1 MLVTE
6 YTDCSTCA
14 VDSDT
19 GYPYKTC
26 AKCNTQLCAW
36 CPNVCLTDND
46 DNKKICQDHS
56 STWTGSMDDCP

>member
-6 YTDCSTCA
+6 YTDCNTCA

-46 DNKKICQDHS
+46 DNKIGNRKRFV
-56 STWTGSMDDCP
+56 STSINT